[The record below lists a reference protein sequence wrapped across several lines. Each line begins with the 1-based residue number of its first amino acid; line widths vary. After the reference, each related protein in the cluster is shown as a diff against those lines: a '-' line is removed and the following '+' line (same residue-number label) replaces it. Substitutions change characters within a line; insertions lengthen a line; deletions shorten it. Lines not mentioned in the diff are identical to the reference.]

1 MEEMKIKKSQF
12 SYFTNYLLELYI
24 QSNISKFIGE
34 SNRIKRIKLTLSS
47 IKLTCH
53 FLCPNSWN

>member
-1 MEEMKIKKSQF
+1 MEKMKIKKLQF
-12 SYFTNYLLELYI
+12 SYFTNYLLELYM
-24 QSNISKFIGE
+24 QSNISKFIGK
-34 SNRIKRIKLTLSS
+34 SNCLKRTKLTLSS